1 MGMNAPLN
9 LPDDVEALKAIIL
22 AQQEQNT
29 RLEALIAALRQAMF
43 GRKSEK
49 IDPGQFELAL
59 EDIEAGIARVEA
71 EGEANELIPA
81 KAASKPRK
89 TNRGSLPR
97 HLPRIEVVIEPEDVT
112 CACGAD
118 CHVIGEDVSERLD
131 VIPAQF
137 RVIVTRR
144 PKYACRSCT
153 NGVVQAPAPARLIP
167 GGLPTEA
174 TVAHVLVSKYADH
187 LPLYRQA
194 QIYSRQGIDLDR
206 STLAAWVGRAAFEL
220 RPVFDALMSDLK
232 RSSKLFMDETRAPVL
247 DPGKR
252 KTKTGYFWAL
262 ARDDRPWG
270 GDDPPGVAFTYAPGR
285 SGQYAEDILKGFSG
299 ILQVDGYAGYNRL
312 LNRTDQGIV
321 LAYCWAH
328 ARRKLHDIAH
338 NATAPI
344 AAEGLRQIAAL
355 YRVEKEIQGLN
366 PQARVDAR
374 QTRSAP
380 LITSFEA
387 WLNANRARVS
397 SKTPLGEALKYIA
410 KYWEGL
416 CLFLTDGR
424 IELDSNTVE
433 RTIRPI
439 ALNRK
444 NALFAGHDAGAENWG
459 VIASF
464 IETCKL
470 NSVAPLAWLTDTLT
484 AIINGHKQHR
494 IDELLPWNYP
504 VNV

>member
-1 MGMNAPLN
+1 M
-9 LPDDVEALKAIIL
+9 
-22 AQQEQNT
+22 
-29 RLEALIAALRQAMF
+29 
-43 GRKSEK
+43 
-49 IDPGQFELAL
+49 
-59 EDIEAGIARVEA
+59 
-71 EGEANELIPA
+71 
-81 KAASKPRK
+81 
-89 TNRGSLPR
+89 
-97 HLPRIEVVIEPEDVT
+97 
-112 CACGAD
+112 
-118 CHVIGEDVSERLD
+118 
-131 VIPAQF
+131 
-137 RVIVTRR
+137 
-144 PKYACRSCT
+144 
-153 NGVVQAPAPARLIP
+153 
-167 GGLPTEA
+167 
-174 TVAHVLVSKYADH
+174 
-187 LPLYRQA
+187 
-194 QIYSRQGIDLDR
+194 
-206 STLAAWVGRAAFEL
+206 
-220 RPVFDALMSDLK
+220 
-232 RSSKLFMDETRAPVL
+232 
-247 DPGKR
+247 
-252 KTKTGYFWAL
+252 
-262 ARDDRPWG
+262 
-270 GDDPPGVAFTYAPGR
+270 
-285 SGQYAEDILKGFSG
+285 
-299 ILQVDGYAGYNRL
+299 
-312 LNRTDQGIV
+312 

-470 NSVAPLAWLTDTLT
+470 NSVDPLAWLTDTLT